1 MSNEIQKKEY
11 EQLNI
16 SVAIFLLYSLN
27 KDLTEIWDKKWK
39 YSKDWEE
46 QFFNK
51 LNSIPPEEVEEK
63 YNNFLD
69 IFAGDSSIVFDLK
82 RNRFTDYG

>member
-46 QFFNK
+46 
-51 LNSIPPEEVEEK
+51 
-63 YNNFLD
+63 
-69 IFAGDSSIVFDLK
+69 
-82 RNRFTDYG
+82 